1 MPRYDESAK
10 DPYVD
15 EETGILKNLLG
26 CRTEDELSLKERELS
41 YLRQTELWLHPIEPT
56 FDLAHLQS
64 IHRHLFQDVYSWAGK
79 LRSIDIS
86 RDETLFAPHSRIEP
100 YAQTV
105 FAQLAAER
113 HSIANVD
120 LAGRLAHY
128 LGEINA
134 MHPFREGNGRTQR
147 IFIDQLAKENGYTIL
162 WSRCSQQEMIA
173 ASVAAHHRDSDMLAD
188 LIRRN
193 LVPRIELLQSKVSSQ
208 ELTPAAAVAE
218 VERTRYLSTS
228 ERIKLRTAFENNT
241 AVEFQRRLQYRIA
254 YSSGE
259 SQHYRP

>member
-1 MPRYDESAK
+1 MPRYDESAR

-15 EETGILKNLLG
+15 EETGTLKNLLG
-26 CRTEDELSLKERELS
+26 CRTEEELSLRERELS
-41 YLRQTELWLHPIEPT
+41 YLRQTELWLRPIQPT
-56 FDLAHLQS
+56 FDLAHFQA

-79 LRSIDIS
+79 LRTIDIS

-105 FAQLAAER
+105 FSQLAAER
-113 HSIANVD
+113 HTLAAAD
-120 LAGRLAHY
+120 LASRLAHY

-147 IFIDQLAKENGYTIL
+147 IFIDQLAKEYGHTIL
-162 WSRCSQQEMIA
+162 WSRCTQQEMMA
-173 ASVAAHHRDSDMLAD
+173 ASVAAHHRDSKMLAD

-193 LVPRIELLQSKVSSQ
+193 LVPRIELLQSKVNSQ
-208 ELTPAAAVAE
+208 VLTPAAAVAE
-218 VERTRYLSTS
+218 VERTRYLSAS
-228 ERIKLRTAFENNT
+228 ERIKLRNAFENNT
-241 AVEFQRRLQYRIA
+241 AVEFQRRLQYRLA
-254 YSSGE
+254 YFSEE

>member
-1 MPRYDESAK
+1 MPRYEESAR

-15 EETGILKNLLG
+15 DETGILKNLLG
-26 CRTEDELSLKERELS
+26 CRTEEGLSLKERELS

-56 FDLAHLQS
+56 FDLAHLQA
-64 IHRHLFQDVYSWAGK
+64 IHKHLFQDVYSWAGR
-79 LRSIDIS
+79 LRTIDIS
-86 RDETLFAPHSRIEP
+86 RDETLFASHSRIEP

-105 FAQLAAER
+105 FAKLAAER
-113 HSIANVD
+113 HRIATVG

-173 ASVAAHHRDSDMLAD
+173 ASVAAHHRDSNMLTD
-188 LIRRN
+188 LIQIN
-193 LVPRIELLQSKVSSQ
+193 LVPRIEVLQSKVNSQ

-218 VERTRYLSTS
+218 VERSRYLSAS
-228 ERIKLRTAFENNT
+228 QRIKLRTAFENKT
-241 AVEFQRRLQYRIA
+241 AVEFQRRLQYRIV
-254 YSSGE
+254 YSSEE
-259 SQHYRP
+259 SHRYRP

>member
-1 MPRYDESAK
+1 MPRYEESAR

-26 CRTEDELSLKERELS
+26 CRTEEELSLKERELS
-41 YLRQTELWLHPIEPT
+41 YLRQTELWLHPIEPS
-56 FDLAHLQS
+56 FDLAHLQA
-64 IHRHLFQDVYSWAGK
+64 IHKHLFQDVYSWAGR
-79 LRSIDIS
+79 LRTIDIS

-147 IFIDQLAKENGYTIL
+147 IFIDQVAKENGHTIL
-162 WSRCSQQEMIA
+162 WSRCSQHEMIA
-173 ASVAAHHRDSDMLAD
+173 ASVAAHHRDSNMLTD
-188 LIRRN
+188 LIRHN
-193 LVPRIELLQSKVSSQ
+193 LVPRIEVLQSKVNSQ

-218 VERTRYLSTS
+218 VERSRYLSAS
-228 ERIKLRTAFENNT
+228 ERIKLRTAFENRT
-241 AVEFQRRLQYRIA
+241 AVEFQRRLQYRIS
-254 YSSGE
+254 YSSEE
-259 SQHYRP
+259 SNRYRP

>member
-1 MPRYDESAK
+1 MPRYEESAR

-26 CRTEDELSLKERELS
+26 CRTEEELSLKERELS
-41 YLRQTELWLHPIEPT
+41 YLRQTELWLHPIEPS
-56 FDLAHLQS
+56 FDLAHLQA
-64 IHRHLFQDVYSWAGK
+64 IHKHLFQDVYSWAGR
-79 LRSIDIS
+79 LRTIDIS

-113 HSIANVD
+113 HTLAAVD
-120 LAGRLAHY
+120 IAGRLAHY

-147 IFIDQLAKENGYTIL
+147 IFIDELAKENGYTIL

-173 ASVAAHHRDSDMLAD
+173 ASVAAHHRDGNMLTD
-188 LIRRN
+188 LIRHN
-193 LVPRIELLQSKVSSQ
+193 LVPRIEVLQSKVNSQ

-218 VERTRYLSTS
+218 VERSRYLSAS
-228 ERIKLRTAFENNT
+228 ERIKLRAAFENQT
-241 AVEFQRRLQYRIA
+241 AVEFQRRLPYRIA
-254 YSSGE
+254 RSSEE
-259 SQHYRP
+259 SHRYRP

>member
-15 EETGILKNLLG
+15 KEAGILKNLLG
-26 CRTEDELSLKERELS
+26 CRTEEELSLKERELS

-56 FDLAHLQS
+56 FDLAHLRA
-64 IHRHLFQDVYSWAGK
+64 IHKHLFQDVYSWAGR
-79 LRSIDIS
+79 LRTIDIS

-113 HSIANVD
+113 HSTATVD

-173 ASVAAHHRDSDMLAD
+173 ASVAAHHRDSNMLTH
-188 LIRRN
+188 LIRVN
-193 LVPRIELLQSKVSSQ
+193 LVPRIELLQSKVNSQ

-218 VERTRYLSTS
+218 VERTRYLSAS
-228 ERIKLRTAFENNT
+228 DRIKLRNAFGNNT
-241 AVEFQRRLQYRIA
+241 TTEFQRRLQYHIA
-254 YSSGE
+254 YSSE
-259 SQHYRP
+259 QSHRYRP